1 VQARY
6 IAPTGHDAGGAQF
19 STDVADV
26 AKANQCL
33 ACHQVGVQ
41 SVGPSYLDVSLKYR
55 NQQNAGEYLHDKL
68 KTGGAGVWGE
78 VPMPPQIALKQ
89 EDADKLVAA
98 ILGLSDGISQSK
110 GTLEGTLQLAPGYG
124 AEAGGAWEI
133 SAEAPG
139 YAPAKLRIPAQ

>member
-1 VQARY
+1 
-6 IAPTGHDAGGAQF
+6 
-19 STDVADV
+19 
-26 AKANQCL
+26 
-33 ACHQVGVQ
+33 
-41 SVGPSYLDVSLKYR
+41 
-55 NQQNAGEYLHDKL
+55 
-68 KTGGAGVWGE
+68 
-78 VPMPPQIALKQ
+78 MPPQIALKQ